1 MYPGE
6 IVHKIAPR
14 NLATRHKFALFIHA
28 NWCKI
33 AIIPYS
39 GKIWQALNLANIGL
53 YINLASFKLGDIT
66 PVVDLGWFLYR
77 VPWNPTLGGST
88 IDDRLI

>member
-1 MYPGE
+1 MYPGK

-14 NLATRHKFALFIHA
+14 NLATRHKFTLFIHA
-28 NWCKI
+28 NGCKI

-39 GKIWQALNLANIGL
+39 GKIWQALSLANIGL

-66 PVVDLGWFLYR
+66 PVVDLGWFLGFHGTPLW
-77 VPWNPTLGGST
+77 VDLLL
-88 IDDRLI
+88 LIG